1 MTTGLY
7 WDERCFWFS
16 GGNYAFTQPVGR
28 LVQPLAADGNPES
41 PETKRRLK
49 NLIDVT
55 GLTQSLA
62 CHSAEEASTEALLR
76 IHPQR
81 YLSAFKEASKGS
93 GGELGFCAGA
103 FWPWRLS
110 AGGSVNGIGLPGGF
124 RCHGWWGAQCI
135 RPVTPT
141 GPPLLT

>member
-16 GGNYAFTQPVGR
+16 GGNYAFTQPVGG
-28 LVQPLAADGNPES
+28 LVQPLAAGGIPES

-55 GLTQSLA
+55 GLTQFLA

-76 IHPQR
+76 VHPHG
-81 YLSAFKEASKGS
+81 Y
-93 GGELGFCAGA
+93 
-103 FWPWRLS
+103 LS
-110 AGGSVNGIGLPGGF
+110 AGGSVNGIGLQGGF
-124 RCHGWWGAQCI
+124 RCHGWSGAQCI
-135 RPVTPT
+135 RPVAPT